1 MKNVRKSILSLFV
14 LFVCLACNQV
24 SHPKGEM
31 PKEDKPFALLP
42 LDTANLNLF
51 YGWQIENRT
60 IGGYSCEKHYVDC
73 KDGWN
78 PHHWYVRVNIYD
90 ENETS
95 GYWDNDYNEEIS
107 YADYRINSIDTIKGI
122 SVDSALVVAEALEK
136 VELFRKMRLAAVK
149 YDCRAGLEVWKDSS
163 HYLYNHFDV
172 SQIDTVRIL
181 SVADKIGKGLYKYKN
196 GGAPY

>member
-1 MKNVRKSILSLFV
+1 MKQIRTNLLLLV
-14 LFVCLACNQV
+14 LVLGSMACQQEQH
-24 SHPKGEM
+24 SEDER
-31 PKEDKPFALLP
+31 PKEKKERPFALLP
-42 LDTANLNLF
+42 LDTANLNLL

-73 KDGWN
+73 KDGRD
-78 PHHWYVRVNIYD
+78 PHRWQVRVTIYD

-163 HYLYNHFDV
+163 QYLYKRCDTL
-172 SQIDTVRIL
+172 SIDSTIAVEI
-181 SVADKIGKGLYKYKN
+181 SPCIYKYKN
-196 GGAPY
+196 GWAPY